1 MSCTAINVCTS
12 GVADFNYFLLKKVN
26 RFMNKIINVISHVIY
41 RLYSIKL
48 SKNINNKN
56 IEKNESTTK
65 QINE

>member
-41 RLYSIKL
+41 RLIYY
-48 SKNINNKN
+48 
-56 IEKNESTTK
+56 TR
-65 QINE
+65 